1 MYTFNEKVS
10 ESCSAMW
17 GLWYSKNP
25 SRLVA
30 LTVDKDLC
38 GIRPAS
44 YHPWIEPFQS
54 LEKMTFKRSGPPKHI
69 SSCHSYLWTLQFGL
83 KAGGWIVSKL
93 GIRRGLHKYLSGHQ
107 LSGHESSHGLLSSL
121 QMVYWGT
128 ENDSSLKWV
137 PNRSADISLPVNIA
151 EEVGLKTNNLNVQAW
166 LLMNEARFF
175 LHMHEHHQ
183 DMVMPITLRPCKF
196 SSHRIALSHW
206 AVMAGALAGEGGW
219 RRKATRPR
227 SRGKTTC

>member
-54 LEKMTFKRSGPPKHI
+54 LEKMTFKRNGPPKHI

-175 LHMHEHHQ
+175 CICMNIIRTWWCPSLYGH
-183 DMVMPITLRPCKF
+183 V
-196 SSHRIALSHW
+196 SSVRIALHCPTEQSWLVH
-206 AVMAGALAGEGGW
+206 
-219 RRKATRPR
+219 
-227 SRGKTTC
+227 